1 MQVTALAQKK
11 SFELKKH
18 VGLIHSTNKL
28 TLLERKIANALLYN
42 AYENLLT
49 QNEHHIHI
57 PSLCTLI
64 GYNSKDYKTIK
75 RSLVSLISTVLEWN
89 LVDRDKT
96 EEEGV
101 WMASAMLSDAKID
114 GPICTYSY
122 GNRMRELC
130 YYPEFY
136 GRLNMRVLSQF
147 KSTYGLALYENC
159 IRYQNIT
166 QTPWFDLPIYRKLMG
181 VEDGKYEVFRDLH
194 KRVIKSS
201 VVEVNNNAPI
211 RVRPE
216 LKKRGRSIIAIRFLI
231 TKQIEKAAMSQIQQS
246 EADRTIIDRLKD
258 DYGCSTK
265 QVGDV
270 LDKYGEQYL
279 LEKMSIIEASSSYQ
293 NGKIEH
299 LAKYLE
305 KALEEDY
312 QPPKSS
318 KDNLEKLQLNREKE
332 AKIRKLHEENIQRY
346 RAYQN
351 REMPI
356 VLDNLPEK
364 EKVLIEKDFDKY
376 ISSTLYY
383 SVYVKEG
390 LKNLLVRDR
399 FGDFIRT
406 THPEL
411 LALLLPFEEF
421 CK

>member
-1 MQVTALAQKK
+1 
-11 SFELKKH
+11 
-18 VGLIHSTNKL
+18 
-28 TLLERKIANALLYN
+28 
-42 AYENLLT
+42 
-49 QNEHHIHI
+49 
-57 PSLCTLI
+57 
-64 GYNSKDYKTIK
+64 
-75 RSLVSLISTVLEWN
+75 
-89 LVDRDKT
+89 
-96 EEEGV
+96 
-101 WMASAMLSDAKID
+101 
-114 GPICTYSY
+114 
-122 GNRMRELC
+122 
-130 YYPEFY
+130 
-136 GRLNMRVLSQF
+136 MRVLSQF

-181 VEDGKYEVFRDLH
+181 VEDGKYEIFRDLH

-216 LKKRGRSIIAIRFLI
+216 LKKQGRSIIAIRFLI
-231 TKQIEKAAMSQIQQS
+231 TKQIEIVAMSQVQQS
-246 EADRTIIDRLKD
+246 EADRTIVDRLKE
-258 DYGCSTK
+258 DYGFSAK

-270 LDKYGEQYL
+270 LDKYSEQYL
-279 LEKMSIIEASSSYQ
+279 LEKMAIIEASSSYQ

-318 KDNLEKLQLNREKE
+318 KDNLERLRLNREKE

-351 REMPI
+351 REMPS
-356 VLDNLPEK
+356 VLDNLLEK
-364 EKVLIEKDFDKY
+364 EKTLIEKDFDKY

-399 FGDFIRT
+399 FGDFLRT
-406 THPEL
+406 THSEL
-411 LALLLPFEEF
+411 LASLLPFEEF
-421 CK
+421 CKGNNP